1 MVCDSMRRSAVVE
14 AWTRREL
21 GQMSLT
27 DGLGEGAAGR
37 NRRLERIT
45 LVDPPA
51 FERLWGDICAAPARR
66 PCLPE
71 FLTSGTLQ
79 PACAASRGRLA
90 DGVRFA
96 ARRQTNPSSRREIND
111 LAVRECLHLPK
122 TTPPTSL
129 QDCPYTP
136 NPLPRLAPSCPPA
149 GPFGPSAPPPCP
161 PAGLSRGTDSHGR
174 MDQPRH
180 WLTANG
186 QRLVD
191 GTRAAAWSRRSRS
204 WAGRRTACG
213 LAHARTRRT

>member
-1 MVCDSMRRSAVVE
+1 MTLSTRAEPRSVLERLCITMVCDSMRRSAVVE

-21 GQMSLT
+21 GPMSLA

-71 FLTSGTLQ
+71 FLASGTLQ

-96 ARRQTNPSSRREIND
+96 ARRQTNPSSRPDQGLSESRAIRCPRQLRNRPRCKI
-111 LAVRECLHLPK
+111 AP
-122 TTPPTSL
+122 TPRT
-129 QDCPYTP
+129 
-136 NPLPRLAPSCPPA
+136 PLPRLAPRL
-149 GPFGPSAPPPCP
+149 APPPRPPGLPARP
-161 PAGLSRGTDSHGR
+161 PA
-174 MDQPRH
+174 
-180 WLTANG
+180 
-186 QRLVD
+186 
-191 GTRAAAWSRRSRS
+191 
-204 WAGRRTACG
+204 
-213 LAHARTRRT
+213 